1 MSNADFP
8 REAGHRTTLVEVLA
22 QFHAAN
28 GSPTPNK
35 MQGALPPRRFVIS
48 QNAEMGET
56 LQVEFGRRLRA
67 ARKATPLNQD
77 QVGEALGLSSHSSV
91 GQWERGVT
99 LPSALHLFICAELYG
114 VSLDWLVWGMANG
127 LDARVKK
134 LPSILRKPLIERLH
148 RDIEDAERLAA
159 RLPAQFGGDPV
170 IDDDERLR
178 LWSAEEKLR
187 QLGKGE
193 ASQTAAKKRPP
204 AGTQ

>member
-1 MSNADFP
+1 MTRNPRSALDSENPLRGNSVLPPLPDGGVSDADFP
-8 REAGHRTTLVEVLA
+8 GKAGHRTTLVEVLT

-28 GSPTPNK
+28 GSRTPK
-35 MQGALPPRRFVIS
+35 QMQGALPPRRFVIS

-148 RDIEDAERLAA
+148 RC
-159 RLPAQFGGDPV
+159 
-170 IDDDERLR
+170 
-178 LWSAEEKLR
+178 K
-187 QLGKGE
+187 
-193 ASQTAAKKRPP
+193 
-204 AGTQ
+204 